1 MKKLTISILLLLSC
15 NPVKQVL
22 KDKEKL
28 DQVAEVVIT
37 NGYCINDTIIK
48 TLSDTTITYDTIIE
62 KRDIFKT
69 LFKTDTLT
77 IPLTKKIVKTI
88 TIRDTITKVVT
99 DYARINQ
106 LEAKLAVE
114 KEKVGEYQTLAKSR
128 LKWLIWLLI
137 AISVYLIRKPIINLI
152 KWHLPMLK

>member
-1 MKKLTISILLLLSC
+1 MRYLFLILLLSC

-28 DQVAEVVIT
+28 DKVAEVVISS
-37 NGYCINDTIIK
+37 GYCVNDTIIK
-48 TLSDTTITYDTIIE
+48 TNSDTLITYDTIIE

-88 TIRDTITKVVT
+88 TIRDTIINVVT
-99 DYARINQ
+99 DNSRIKQ
-106 LEAKLAVE
+106 LEAKLAIE
-114 KEKVGEYQTLAKSR
+114 TEKVGEYQQKAKTR
-128 LKWLIWLLI
+128 LNWLIWLII
-137 AISVYLIRKPIINLI
+137 AISIYLLRKPIINLL
-152 KWHLPMLK
+152 KWHLII

>member
-1 MKKLTISILLLLSC
+1 MRYLFLILLLSC

-28 DQVAEVVIT
+28 DKVAEVVISS
-37 NGYCINDTIIK
+37 GYCVNDTIIK
-48 TLSDTTITYDTIIE
+48 TNSDTLITYDTIIE

-88 TIRDTITKVVT
+88 TIRDTIINVVT
-99 DYARINQ
+99 DNSRIKQ
-106 LEAKLAVE
+106 LEAKLAIE
-114 KEKVGEYQTLAKSR
+114 TEKVGEYQQKAKTR
-128 LKWLIWLLI
+128 LNWLIWLLI
-137 AISVYLIRKPIINLI
+137 AISIYLLRKPIINLL
-152 KWHLPMLK
+152 KWHLII

>member
-1 MKKLTISILLLLSC
+1 MKKLLLILLLGC

-22 KDKEKL
+22 KDKAKL
-28 DQVAEVVIT
+28 DQVAEVVISS
-37 NGYCINDTIIK
+37 GYCVNDTIIK
-48 TLSDTTITYDTIIE
+48 TNSDTLITYDTIIE
-62 KRDIFKT
+62 KKEIFNT
-69 LFKTDTLT
+69 LLKTDTLT

-106 LEAKLAVE
+106 LEAKLALQTE
-114 KEKVGEYQTLAKSR
+114 KTEEYHQKAKSR
-128 LKWLIWLLI
+128 LNWLIWLLI

>member
-1 MKKLTISILLLLSC
+1 MKKLLLILILLGC

-28 DQVAEVVIT
+28 DKIAEVVIQ
-37 NGYCINDTIIK
+37 NGYCVNDTIIR
-48 TLSDTTITYDTIIE
+48 TNSDTLITYDTIIE

-69 LFKTDTLT
+69 LLRTDTLT

-88 TIRDTITKVVT
+88 TIRDTITKVIT

-106 LEAKLAVE
+106 LEAKLALE